1 MSRTFNDTALSRAER
16 EALYHRQAKL
26 TRERDRFP
34 FSKFN
39 GRIFAER
46 QRFDAW
52 LDSLP
57 RDGRGEPI
65 FSRG

>member
-16 EALYHRQAKL
+16 EALYRRQAKL

-52 LDSLP
+52 LDS
-57 RDGRGEPI
+57 RD
-65 FSRG
+65 